1 MKESTMATIK
11 DIAAKLNE
19 GCSYSEVSKAL
30 GISKSTVSKYAN
42 RIKQSNLTLAQ
53 ASECQEQE
61 LEETVRV
68 PIKREYRDFN
78 AEEILGKLTNVKYA
92 TRQLLYEH
100 YKSEDPET
108 ACSYATF
115 CRRLE
120 KLIKEK
126 TPTQIYTNLER
137 IPGESLEVD
146 FAGDSVTWIDR
157 RGKKRTSRLFLATLT
172 FSQKIY
178 ICAFENE
185 KQISWMG
192 GIVKALE
199 FFGGAPKTLI
209 VDNAK
214 SLVVTHGK
222 DKIDYSPI
230 LQSLCN
236 YYGISSFACRPGT
249 PKGKNRV
256 ENSVTH
262 TYRRVLASLR
272 LNGPIRAGNL
282 EGGPEPTNC

>member
-1 MKESTMATIK
+1 M
-11 DIAAKLNE
+11 
-19 GCSYSEVSKAL
+19 
-30 GISKSTVSKYAN
+30 
-42 RIKQSNLTLAQ
+42 
-53 ASECQEQE
+53 
-61 LEETVRV
+61 EETVRV

-178 ICAFENE
+178 IFINQDNQRIPIQRLQPFRPLIENTFCRLGD
-185 KQISWMG
+185 IT
-192 GIVKALE
+192 KADTGE
-199 FFGGAPKTLI
+199 
-209 VDNAK
+209 VSD
-214 SLVVTHGK
+214 
-222 DKIDYSPI
+222 DK
-230 LQSLCN
+230 
-236 YYGISSFACRPGT
+236 
-249 PKGKNRV
+249 
-256 ENSVTH
+256 
-262 TYRRVLASLR
+262 
-272 LNGPIRAGNL
+272 
-282 EGGPEPTNC
+282 